1 MHIVKAIYIIYIKD
15 VYDIVY
21 AYDSLQIRFPPVE
34 GVHLLTKGHQYVTV
48 RILGQTRVILRGE
61 PAPIGPDADILTQ
74 LELAYIRYEIE
85 YLTIHLPRPQELYES
100 VADKF
105 GCTTQAE
112 RIIICN
118 IREV

>member
-1 MHIVKAIYIIYIKD
+1 MHIVKAIYIIYIKYI
-15 VYDIVY
+15 YDIVY
-21 AYDSLQIRFPPVE
+21 AYDSLQIRFSPVE

-48 RILGQTRVILRGE
+48 RILGQTRVILRSE
-61 PAPIGPDADILTQ
+61 PAPIGSDADILTQ

-100 VADKF
+100 VADEF
-105 GCTTQAE
+105 GCATQAE